1 MMNQDKKKMAML
13 IIKKGK
19 PSEESPKPEESKE
32 ESFIDKGDEGKNHGA
47 ISAMED
53 MMSAMSEGKAEDAIT
68 AFKYLMEL
76 VKMEESDDD
85 SSDSEDES

>member
-1 MMNQDKKKMAML
+1 MNQDKKKMAML
-13 IIKKGK
+13 IIKKDK
-19 PSEESPKPEESKE
+19 PSEESPKKE
-32 ESFIDKGDEGKNHGA
+32 ESSESFVDKGEDKNHGA

-68 AFKYLMEL
+68 AFKYLLEM

>member
-13 IIKKGK
+13 IIKKDK
-19 PSEESPKPEESKE
+19 PSEESPKKE
-32 ESFIDKGDEGKNHGA
+32 ESSESFVDKGDEDKNHGA

-68 AFKYLMEL
+68 AFKYLLEM